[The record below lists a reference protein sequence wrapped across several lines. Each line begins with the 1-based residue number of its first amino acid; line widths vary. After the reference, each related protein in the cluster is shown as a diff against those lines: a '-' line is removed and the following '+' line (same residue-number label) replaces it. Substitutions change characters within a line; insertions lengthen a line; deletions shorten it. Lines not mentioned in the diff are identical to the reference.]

1 VSWDPFQWGSRG
13 QWYHTPVEG
22 IYVAHIFI
30 PNGIRA
36 VLRCSGPD
44 GQEFLHTF
52 HARSPNSHPDF
63 TDCQTVAQT
72 VAAWWN
78 GQYRNMVGT
87 TVVGRDVVAT
97 GIDTVPASQATVV
110 GLLAGLR
117 VGEVLPSEVS
127 CSVKYFTHLSGHTHY
142 GGGRAFPPVATDIAG
157 DHFSGAYIGAI
168 GGVFQNLI
176 NALNTA
182 GYPQVIASKHDIA
195 LKIIA
200 GVAVLDDVAD
210 SQRRRTINRGR

>member
-1 VSWDPFQWGSRG
+1 MAWDPFQWGSRG
-13 QWYHTPVEG
+13 PWYHTPEDG

-30 PNGIRA
+30 NNGIRA
-36 VLRCSGPD
+36 VLRCTGPG

-52 HARSPNSHPDF
+52 HARGPNSHPDF
-63 TDCQTVAQT
+63 TDCQTVAQV

-78 GQYRNMVGT
+78 ASYRNMT
-87 TVVGRDVVAT
+87 TGGVVGRDVVAT

-110 GLLAGLR
+110 GLLAGTRL
-117 VGEVLPSEVS
+117 GEILPSEVS
-127 CSVKYFTHLSGHTHY
+127 CSVKYFTHLSGHTNY
-142 GGGRAFPPVATDIAG
+142 GGGRAFPATELDITG
-157 DHFSGAYIGAI
+157 DHFSPAYITAI

-176 NALNTA
+176 NAFNAA
-182 GYPQVIASKHDIA
+182 GYPQVIASRHDIA
-195 LKIIA
+195 LKVIA